1 MKNPYVSP
9 EAVGDMEPVFGW
21 LERVQELSATDQITH
36 EEKFQSESSQE
47 ARLSGPLLR
56 RKFSLSAGEFG
67 PNRIDISSDAR
78 SLIKIPRAEFSNL

>member
-1 MKNPYVSP
+1 MKNPHVSP

-36 EEKFQSESSQE
+36 KENFQSGYPPE

-56 RKFSLSAGEFG
+56 RKLSLSAGEFG
-67 PNRIDISSDAR
+67 PNRIDIPSDAR
-78 SLIKIPRAEFSNL
+78 SLIKITQAGFSN